1 MKGSILKSPVSSS
14 TSRFAVECC
23 KQLSLLAQRIP
34 PVAQQ
39 ASIELVNV
47 ALEDPRPI
55 LRLAALK
62 SLGLLTKHEFLNEII
77 VDKIA
82 HIMTQGQN
90 QVKEVICCI
99 QLINKASDQNKLSR
113 GAFIK
118 LVDIMNDLLIKHDDI
133 KLRVELVHSISLLL
147 VQQEKDEEIDDL
159 ILENLNSLLI
169 LIAELSST
177 ENLEQSTLLR
187 ACEISLS
194 DMARLDSG
202 MISELFES
210 LISKCMESKQNYNK
224 LKLLCSIVW
233 SQAGFLSSRPLWSLL
248 QYIAENCSDKEILAM
263 LNLIL
268 LESRDDSPSQ
278 AQKVLDHCK
287 PCPKSL
293 FYMSRMAI
301 RYGRYRVASYFL
313 KQLKTQ
319 TCGYLSFHFERYID
333 CLDQF
338 AQIEGTI
345 REINEEDLI
354 PAIKALNQAT
364 DTFEE
369 ISNDILNESAQVWI
383 ECRSVLFKSTS
394 IFLLS
399 SVCTPQ
405 AYLADE
411 LRLHSDKISLLLLK
425 SRMAENSCRQRMIF
439 LQQLLNCVAIIF
451 EHGSSNLLVSPRTQ
465 AHFSSELQKLS
476 ETAFE
481 ECRQYLSL
489 KKFHQAV
496 LVLVRVL
503 VPPPYLFFN
512 KSKEESVKLEISP
525 KPSNTQPNLARVSQ
539 LPDFNWNHHFQ
550 LGSSTVFV
558 LEGTAPKD
566 MGEILLLMKVES
578 ANETIEKK
586 TIVKITKEYFF
597 AKFIVEFTEPGNV
610 YFLTGSLTLRVYCT
624 F

>member
-39 ASIELVNV
+39 ASVELVNV

-62 SLGLLTKHEFLNEII
+62 SLGLLTKHEFLNELI

-82 HIMTQGQN
+82 HIMTQCEN

-99 QLINKASDQNKLSR
+99 QLINKASNQNKLSR

-118 LVDIMNDLLIKHDDI
+118 LVDIMNDLLIKHEDI

-159 ILENLNSLLI
+159 ILDNLNSLLL
-169 LIAELSST
+169 LIAEVSAADS
-177 ENLEQSTLLR
+177 LEHPTLLR
-187 ACEISLS
+187 ACEISLQ
-194 DMARLDSG
+194 DMARLDAG
-202 MISELFES
+202 MISELFE
-210 LISKCMESKQNYNK
+210 LLTRKCRESKDNYNK

-233 SQAGFLSSRPLWSLL
+233 SQAGSLNGGSLCSLL
-248 QYIAENCSDKEILAM
+248 KYVTEKCSEKEVLAM
-263 LNLIL
+263 LNLML
-268 LESRDDSPSQ
+268 LQSRDDSHSQ

-293 FYMSRMAI
+293 FYMSRMAL
-301 RYGRYRVASYFL
+301 RYGRYRIASFFL
-313 KQLKTQ
+313 EQLKEETS
-319 TCGYLSFHFERYID
+319 GYLSFHFERYID

-338 AQIEGTI
+338 AQIESSI
-345 REINEEDLI
+345 REINEEDVI
-354 PAIKALNQAT
+354 PAIKTLNQAT

-383 ECRSVLFKSTS
+383 ECRSVLFKSSS

-399 SVCTPQ
+399 SACTPQ

-411 LRLHSDKISLLLLK
+411 LRLYSDKISLLLLK
-425 SRMAENSCRQRMIF
+425 SRMAKNSCRQRMIF

-481 ECRQYLSL
+481 KCRQYLSV

-496 LVLVRVL
+496 LVLVQIL

-512 KSKEESVKLEISP
+512 KSKEELVKLEISP
-525 KPSNTQPNLARVSQ
+525 KPSITQPNLARVSQ
-539 LPDFNWNHHFQ
+539 LLN
-550 LGSSTVFV
+550 
-558 LEGTAPKD
+558 
-566 MGEILLLMKVES
+566 
-578 ANETIEKK
+578 
-586 TIVKITKEYFF
+586 
-597 AKFIVEFTEPGNV
+597 FT
-610 YFLTGSLTLRVYCT
+610 
-624 F
+624 